1 METATLVIAILGLV
15 FGLLGMIA
23 AGVTAVIVIGWK
35 NSTHQIQYQPVPET
49 KVELDIPPDIAA
61 QLGDAPG
68 NRTVEQYVRKLRA
81 QATLDDLY
89 EET

>member
-1 METATLVIAILGLV
+1 MVTAAIILGVIGCV

-35 NSTHQIQYQPVPET
+35 NSTHKIEYAPVPDT
-49 KVELDIPPDIAA
+49 TVELDLPKPIQDQIAEDPKT
-61 QLGDAPG
+61 L
-68 NRTVEQYVRKLRA
+68 EQYIRKMRA

-89 EET
+89 EES